1 MLLTQ
6 AWLIELPKLMG
17 EKKKEKEKEKITC
30 NITFTRKDIRGRRQ
44 QVRYT
49 SDRRMKND

>member
-17 EKKKEKEKEKITC
+17 EKKKKKKKKRLPVI
-30 NITFTRKDIRGRRQ
+30 
-44 QVRYT
+44 
-49 SDRRMKND
+49 